1 MFRCFFIMEIFVICN
16 FHLTSFCAIWHLIL
30 LYAIL
35 FHIVICIFFYFL
47 VDRLLFI
54 LYKKNIL
61 SLSVYNWAFQIHI
74 STVGKNVL
82 GKVNTVVH
90 KKETNSVIYTVHLFC
105 RNVLHVNWNFT
116 YVYSFLHTMLSFP
129 YINTLTYL
137 PIALPQQAT
146 VNVSQINVTQMYCTN
161 INVFIQYCCSSL
173 GLWHSSLLTNGRIV
187 LGKLYMLPNLIDL

>member
-1 MFRCFFIMEIFVICN
+1 MQFHFIFVICI
-16 FHLTSFCAIWHLIL
+16 FSTFWLTDCF
-30 LYAIL
+30 LYYTRRIS
-35 FHIVICIFFYFL
+35 V
-47 VDRLLFI
+47 
-54 LYKKNIL
+54 
-61 SLSVYNWAFQIHI
+61 LSVYNWAFQIHI

-90 KKETNSVIYTVHLFC
+90 KKETNILIYTVHLFC

-146 VNVSQINVTQMYCTN
+146 VNVHRLNVTQMYCTN

-173 GLWHSSLLTNGRIV
+173 GLWHSSLLTNGRDCV
-187 LGKLYMLPNLIDL
+187 GQTLYASKLDWFVRLWSPFHYNGK